1 MIPGKHDQLGIANK
15 TRRQP
20 ITATLGK
27 LYVVALF
34 ISHTHQG
41 HSPTPFHSVRLTIV
55 SHQNLLNVGLAVE
68 YLSAKLDIRD
78 DTVVSVVLQGSSAQ
92 LQPGT
97 KLLVRHEAL
106 TVKHGAVV
114 HHGTF
119 KIVNHSVEVVHDV
132 VHPLAVS
139 CHYFIAHS
147 CLVLLLILTLL
158 GLLAALD

>member
-1 MIPGKHDQLGIANK
+1 MAMMTVYHGGYQAVEKPEVRKGRNTKDFGTGFYCTIIKEQAQRWAKRYNTK
-15 TRRQP
+15 
-20 ITATLGK
+20 
-27 LYVVALF
+27 VVS
-34 ISHTHQG
+34 IYD
-41 HSPTPFHSVRLTIV
+41 VRLNSDLNIKEFKEMTEEWLDFIV
-55 SHQNLLNVGLAVE
+55 S
-68 YLSAKLDIRD
+68 S
-78 DTVVSVVLQGSSAQ
+78 
-92 LQPGT
+92 

-158 GLLAALD
+158 GLLAALDKVAVVY